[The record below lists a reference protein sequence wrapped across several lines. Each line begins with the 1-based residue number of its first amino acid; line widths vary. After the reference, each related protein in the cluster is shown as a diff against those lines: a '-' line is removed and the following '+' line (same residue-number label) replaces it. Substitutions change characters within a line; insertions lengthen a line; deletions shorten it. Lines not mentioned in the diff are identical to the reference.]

1 MKAVFISDAHLNGSV
16 SEGYRYLIRF
26 LDSIIGDADE
36 LFIVGDFY
44 DFWFSDNERVYPGFY
59 DIIGKLMEIKKS
71 GTNISFFEGNHD
83 FFLDDY
89 FAQYGINVYPDSA
102 IIDLDGVKL
111 FVSHGDTVDDS
122 NTTYL
127 LLRRVLRSRLFY
139 EIQKLIPSSFLWR
152 VSSIFSRISRS
163 GNAGEQS
170 SNRLAE
176 RMSAFADEKFE
187 QGIDAVVMGH
197 CHCPTLERHVI
208 NNREK
213 TFVVLGDW
221 ITHYSYLLYDDGEF
235 VMKSGASSY

>member
-111 FVSHGDTVDDS
+111 LCLMVILWMIPTRHT
-122 NTTYL
+122 
-127 LLRRVLRSRLFY
+127 FY
-139 EIQKLIPSSFLWR
+139 CAG
-152 VSSIFSRISRS
+152 FSE
-163 GNAGEQS
+163 AGCFTRYR
-170 SNRLAE
+170 N
-176 RMSAFADEKFE
+176 
-187 QGIDAVVMGH
+187 
-197 CHCPTLERHVI
+197 
-208 NNREK
+208 
-213 TFVVLGDW
+213 
-221 ITHYSYLLYDDGEF
+221 
-235 VMKSGASSY
+235 